1 MKHVKS
7 RGAVSLARNIAI
19 SSSSLSLGLAQLY
32 LLVSPGLTAE
42 TDAYFFVLAWATVPI
57 QLLLLSIFYPSTL
70 RAGVM
75 ERGARLA
82 FLLATMLL
90 TVLLSAS
97 AVVLLAVIRSGFAEQ
112 MIFISGL
119 CCFSTV
125 MSVPVWVKALELSA
139 SGRAAWLSGINL
151 APSAVG
157 IVAMI
162 VASSAD
168 RVAAMLI
175 GQSVGF
181 IITWMCLSRMY
192 GGALPGDGHPSLD
205 RNTAWLS
212 AQSAAAYASILAL
225 QSGAATLPSSAL
237 SILGIATRCV
247 SAGASLM
254 SSAVLPLLTN
264 RSSSSSSAVDRFIY
278 LITAGTFALC
288 SAVLVAP
295 RSLTGPYSQLIVL
308 SLAWLCCV
316 VVNQALHRWAF
327 RSAPARLSALTILV
341 SVIIG
346 SLLVILVLLDRL
358 DLGFVLALF
367 IGLDYLGA
375 VLFGLALGQR
385 GAVIALTVA
394 CLPAAILVGR

>member
-1 MKHVKS
+1 MKHAKS
-7 RGAVSLARNIAI
+7 RGVASLIRNIAI
-19 SSSSLSLGLAQLY
+19 SSTSLSLGLAQLY

-75 ERGARLA
+75 ERGARSG
-82 FLLATMLL
+82 FMLSTVIL

-97 AVVLLAVIRSGFAEQ
+97 AVMLLAVIGPGFADRA
-112 MIFISGL
+112 ILISGL

-162 VASSAD
+162 IAPSAD
-168 RVAAMLI
+168 RVAAMLV

-181 IITWMCLSRMY
+181 MITWMLLNWMY

-212 AQSAAAYASILAL
+212 AQSVAAYAAILAL

-278 LITAGTFALC
+278 LVTAGTFILC
-288 SAVLVAP
+288 SAVVVLP
-295 RSLTGPYSQLIVL
+295 RSLTGPYSQLTIL
-308 SLAWLCCV
+308 SFAWLCCV
-316 VVNQALHRWAF
+316 VVNQSLHRWAF
-327 RSAPARLSALTILV
+327 RSAPAKLSALTILV
-341 SVIIG
+341 SLIIG
-346 SLLVILVLLDRL
+346 GLLVLLVLRDRL

-375 VLFGLALGQR
+375 VLFGLALRQR
-385 GAVIALTVA
+385 GAVVALTVA
-394 CLPAAILVGR
+394 CLPAALSIGR